1 MVEQM
6 HEFLSSSSFFAVAI
20 TVSAFCIGAVCQSK
34 WKKAILNPILIGA
47 ALVMLTLWVLDIPVE
62 QYQQDCKPLSFLTT
76 PATICLAI
84 AFYEQLQK
92 LKKHFPAI

>member
-1 MVEQM
+1 M

-62 QYQQDCKPLSFLTT
+62 QYQQDGMWNQRRGHVWNVFVR
-76 PATICLAI
+76 PASS
-84 AFYEQLQK
+84 
-92 LKKHFPAI
+92 